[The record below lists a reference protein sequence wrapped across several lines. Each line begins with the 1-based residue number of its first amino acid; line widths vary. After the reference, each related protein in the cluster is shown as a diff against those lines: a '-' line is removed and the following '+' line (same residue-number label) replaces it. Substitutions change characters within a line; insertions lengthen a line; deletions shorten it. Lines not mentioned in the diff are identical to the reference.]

1 MLIARVDKIGLTYG
15 TQRIFDGLELT
26 LNDGEKIGLVG
37 PNGAGK
43 SSLLRILAGRETPTA
58 GTCTLRNGIR
68 VAYLPQEYAEQTTAP
83 AMDEVVGGRA
93 DLLAMEAELDA
104 VEATLADPA
113 CAADMDAMGHALERQ
128 AVILERYEEEGGP
141 RFRGDARD
149 LLIRLG
155 LPPESHGQSLA
166 LLSGGQRKM
175 VGLARCLIA
184 KPDILLLDEPDNHL
198 DLPGKAML
206 EEVIRSYSGT
216 LILISHDRY
225 LLDDT
230 VAQIAELD
238 AGRLTLYQGN
248 YSSYMTQRELA
259 MLKQQQDYT
268 AQQKEIKRLE
278 EAVARFTLWAN
289 MVLDE
294 RHKKQ
299 AMNKQRQIDRME
311 KVERPVLERR
321 KMGLRFQSGE
331 RGGQKVIEG
340 RHLSRLFGDE
350 IVLADLNFT
359 LWRGERVGVVGR
371 NGAGKSVL
379 VRMLL
384 GLDPPTEGE
393 VWIGPSIRLGH
404 YAQQHD
410 VLNPAETPIACIRA
424 VKPMT
429 EETAMGILG
438 RFLFNYRQGTE
449 PIAHL
454 SGGEKSRLQLARLM
468 IGGANCL
475 LLDEPTNH
483 LDIASTEVLE
493 EAINAFDGSVLTIS
507 HDRYFLDRICTR
519 IYEIADGDL
528 TEYAGG
534 YSDYVEEKERRA
546 APTPPAQRA
555 PASPAVRERGA
566 PKVKVQ
572 ARR

>member
-1 MLIARVDKIGLTYG
+1 MLIARLDGIGLYYG
-15 TQRIFDGLELT
+15 TQCVFEGLDLT

-37 PNGAGK
+37 PNGVGK
-43 SSLLRILAGRETPTA
+43 SSLLRILAGMEEPTA
-58 GTCTLRNGIR
+58 GVRTLRNGIT

-83 AMDEVVGGRA
+83 ALDEVIGGRA
-93 DLLAMEAELDA
+93 DLLALEAELDT

-113 CAADMDAMGHALERQ
+113 CAEHIERMGRALERQ
-128 AVILERYEEEGGP
+128 AEILEQYEESGGP
-141 RFRGDARD
+141 RFRNDARD

-155 LPPESHGQSLA
+155 LPPGSHAQSVA

-184 KPDILLLDEPDNHL
+184 RPDILLLDEPDNHL

-206 EEVIRSYSGT
+206 EEVIRSYGGT

-230 VAQIAELD
+230 VAQIAEMAD
-238 AGRLTLYQGN
+238 GRLTLYQGN
-248 YSSYMTQRELA
+248 YSSYLTQRELA
-259 MLKQQQDYT
+259 LLKQRQDYVS
-268 AQQKEIKRLE
+268 QQKEIKRLE

-299 AMNKQRQIDRME
+299 AMNKQRQIDRMD

-321 KMGLRFQSGE
+321 KMGLRFKSSE
-331 RGGQKVIEG
+331 RGGQKVIEA
-340 RHLSRLFGDE
+340 RHLSRAFDDT
-350 IVLADLNFT
+350 IVLMDINFT
-359 LWRGERVGVVGR
+359 LWRGERVGIVGR
-371 NGAGKSVL
+371 NGMGKSVL
-379 VRMLL
+379 VQLLL
-384 GLDPPTEGE
+384 GRDTPTEGA

-410 VLNPAETPIACIRA
+410 VLDANETPMQCIRT

-429 EETAMGILG
+429 AETAMGILG
-438 RFLFNYRQGTE
+438 RFLFTYRQASE
-449 PIAHL
+449 PIANL

-493 EAINAFDGSVLTIS
+493 DALNAFDGTLVTIS
-507 HDRYFLDRICTR
+507 HDRYFLDRTCNR
-519 IYEIADGDL
+519 IYEIEGGDL
-528 TEYAGG
+528 ERFAELLSRCETEGHEQ
-534 YSDYVEEKERRA
+534 SI
-546 APTPPAQRA
+546 Q
-555 PASPAVRERGA
+555 
-566 PKVKVQ
+566 
-572 ARR
+572 

>member
-1 MLIARVDKIGLTYG
+1 MLIARLDSIGLSYG
-15 TQRIFDGLELT
+15 TQRVFEGLDLT

-43 SSLLRILAGRETPTA
+43 SSLLRILAGVEEPTV
-58 GTCTLRNGIR
+58 GVRTLRNGIT

-83 AMDEVVGGRA
+83 ALDEVIGGRA
-93 DLLAMEAELDA
+93 DLLALEAELDT

-113 CAADMDAMGHALERQ
+113 CAEDIERMGRALERQ
-128 AVILERYEEEGGP
+128 AEILEQYEESGGP
-141 RFRGDARD
+141 RFRNDARD

-155 LPPESHGQSLA
+155 LPPESHAQSVA
-166 LLSGGQRKM
+166 RLSGGQRKM

-184 KPDILLLDEPDNHL
+184 RPDILLLDEPDNHL

-206 EEVIRSYSGT
+206 EEVIRAYGGT

-230 VAQIAELD
+230 VAQIAEMAD
-238 AGRLTLYQGN
+238 GRLTLYQGN
-248 YSSYMTQRELA
+248 YSSYLTQRELA
-259 MLKQQQDYT
+259 LLKQQQDYT
-268 AQQKEIKRLE
+268 SQQKEIKRLE

-299 AMNKQRQIDRME
+299 AMNKQRQIDRMD

-321 KMGLRFQSGE
+321 KMGLRFKSSE
-331 RGGQKVIEG
+331 RGGQKVIEA
-340 RHLSRLFGDE
+340 RHLARAFDDT
-350 IVLADLNFT
+350 IVLMDINFT
-359 LWRGERVGVVGR
+359 LWRGERVGIVGR
-371 NGAGKSVL
+371 NGMGKSVL
-379 VRMLL
+379 VQLLL
-384 GLDPPTEGE
+384 GRDTPTEGE

-410 VLNPAETPIACIRA
+410 VLDASETPMQCIRT

-429 EETAMGILG
+429 AETAMGILG
-438 RFLFNYRQGTE
+438 RFLFTYRQASE
-449 PIAHL
+449 PIANL

-493 EAINAFDGSVLTIS
+493 DALNAFDGTLVTIS
-507 HDRYFLDRICTR
+507 HDRYFLDRTCNR
-519 IYEIADGDL
+519 IYEIEGGDL

-534 YSDYVEEKERRA
+534 YSDYADEKARRF
-546 APTPPAQRA
+546 APPPSPPEPIKGRSGQKMKA
-555 PASPAVRERGA
+555 PA
-566 PKVKVQ
+566 
-572 ARR
+572 RR

>member
-1 MLIARVDKIGLTYG
+1 MLIARLDKIGLSFG
-15 TQRIFDGLELT
+15 TRCIFDGLDLT

-43 SSLLRILAGRETPTA
+43 STLLRIIAGVEQPTA
-58 GTCTLRNGIR
+58 GACVLRSGIR
-68 VAYLPQEYAEQTTAP
+68 VAYLPQEYADQTTGA
-83 AMDEVVGGRA
+83 ALDEVIGGRA
-93 DLLAMEAELDA
+93 DLLALETELDA
-104 VEATLADPA
+104 IEMALADPA
-113 CAADMDAMGHALERQ
+113 CASDMEVLGRTLERQ
-128 AVILERYEEEGGP
+128 AALLERYEEEGGP
-141 RFRGDARD
+141 RFRNDARD
-149 LLIRLG
+149 LLVRLG
-155 LPPESHGQSLA
+155 LPPALHAQSVA

-184 KPDILLLDEPDNHL
+184 RPDILLLDEPDNHL

-206 EEVIRSYSGT
+206 EEVIRGYRGT

-238 AGRLTLYQGN
+238 SGRLTLSQGN
-248 YSSYMTQRELA
+248 YSSYVTQRELA
-259 MLKQQQDYT
+259 LLKQRQDYV
-268 AQQKEIKRLE
+268 AQQTEIKRLE

-289 MVLDE
+289 LVLDE

-311 KVERPVLERR
+311 KIERPVLERR
-321 KMGLRFQSGE
+321 KIGLAFRSGE
-331 RGGQKVIEG
+331 RGGQKIIEA
-340 RHLSRLFGDE
+340 RHLSRMFGDA
-350 IVLADLNFT
+350 IVLADINFT
-359 LWRGERVGVVGR
+359 VWRGERVGVVGH

-379 VRMLL
+379 VGLLL
-384 GLDPPTEGE
+384 GRDRATEGE
-393 VWIGPSIRLGH
+393 VWIGPSIHLGH

-410 VLNPAETPIACIRA
+410 VLDAQETPMQCIRT

-438 RFLFNYRQGTE
+438 RFLFTYRQATE
-449 PIAHL
+449 PIANL

-493 EAINAFDGSVLTIS
+493 DALNAFDGTVLTIS
-507 HDRYFLDRICTR
+507 HDRYFLDRICNR
-519 IYEIADGDL
+519 IYEIADSDL
-528 TEYAGG
+528 TEYPGG
-534 YSDYVEEKERRA
+534 YSDYAEQKARKDSPPPPPDTERSS
-546 APTPPAQRA
+546 APTRGTKPGRPKAE
-555 PASPAVRERGA
+555 VRR
-566 PKVKVQ
+566 
-572 ARR
+572 

>member
-1 MLIARVDKIGLTYG
+1 MLIARLGNIGLYYG

-43 SSLLRILAGRETPTA
+43 SSLLKILAGVEPPTS
-58 GTCTLRNGIR
+58 GTCTLRNGIK

-83 AMDEVVGGRA
+83 AIDEVIGGRA
-93 DLLAMEAELDA
+93 DLLALETELDE
-104 VEATLADPA
+104 VETLLADPA
-113 CAADMDAMGHALERQ
+113 YAADMDAMGRALERQ
-128 AVILERYEEEGGP
+128 AAILEQYEESGGP

-155 LPPESHGQSLA
+155 LPVESHPLSVA

-206 EEVIRSYSGT
+206 EDVIRAYRGT

-259 MLKQQQDYT
+259 LLKQRQDYVS
-268 AQQKEIKRLE
+268 QQKEIKRLE
-278 EAVARFTLWAN
+278 EAIARFTLWAN

-311 KVERPVLERR
+311 KIERPVLERR

-331 RGGQKVIEG
+331 RGGQKVIEA
-340 RHLSRLFGDE
+340 RHLSKLFDDT
-350 IVLADLNFT
+350 ILLADLNFT

-379 VRMLL
+379 VQLLL
-384 GLDPPTEGE
+384 GLDTPTEGE
-393 VWIGPSIRLGH
+393 VWIGPSIRIGH

-410 VLNPAETPIACIRA
+410 VLDPHETPIQCIRT

-438 RFLFNYRQGTE
+438 RFLFTYRQATE
-449 PIAHL
+449 PIAVL

-493 EAINAFDGSVLTIS
+493 DALNAFDGTLLTIS
-507 HDRYFLDRICTR
+507 HDRYFLDRTCSR

-528 TEYAGG
+528 TEYPGG
-534 YSDYVEEKERRA
+534 YSDYADQKARHT
-546 APTPPAQRA
+546 TPIPD
-555 PASPAVRERGA
+555 PSPAVREKGA
-566 PKVKVQ
+566 QKTKTGT
-572 ARR
+572 RR

>member
-1 MLIARVDKIGLTYG
+1 MLIARLDGIGLTYG
-15 TQRIFDGLELT
+15 TQRIFNGLDLT

-43 SSLLRILAGRETPTA
+43 SSLLRILAGRETPTEGA
-58 GTCTLRNGIR
+58 CTLRNGIR

-83 AMDEVVGGRA
+83 AIDEVIGGRA
-93 DLLAMEAELDA
+93 DLLALEAELEQ
-104 VEATLADPA
+104 VETLLADPA
-113 CAADMDAMGHALERQ
+113 CAADMEQMGRALERQ
-128 AVILERYEEEGGP
+128 ATILERYEEEGGP
-141 RFRGDARD
+141 RFRNDARD

-155 LPPESHGQSLA
+155 LPPESHQQSVA

-184 KPDILLLDEPDNHL
+184 KPDVLLLDEPDNHL
-198 DLPGKAML
+198 DLPGKTML
-206 EEVIRSYSGT
+206 EGVIRSYGGT

-238 AGRLTLYQGN
+238 NGRLTLYQGN

-259 MLKQQQDYT
+259 LLKQKQDYT
-268 AQQKEIKRLE
+268 SQQKEIKRLE

-289 MVLDE
+289 LVLDE

-311 KVERPVLERR
+311 KIERPVLERR
-321 KMGLRFQSGE
+321 KMGLHFRSGE
-331 RGGQKVIEG
+331 RGGQKVIEA
-340 RHLSRLFGDE
+340 RHLSRSFGDE

-359 LWRGERVGVVGR
+359 VWRGERVGVVGR

-379 VRMLL
+379 VQMLL
-384 GLDPPTEGE
+384 GRDTPTEGE

-410 VLNPAETPIACIRA
+410 VLDPAEMPLDCIRV

-429 EETAMGILG
+429 AETAMGILG
-438 RFLFNYRQGTE
+438 RFLFTYRQATE
-449 PIAHL
+449 PIGNL

-468 IGGANCL
+468 TGGANCL

-493 EAINAFDGSVLTIS
+493 EALNAYDGTVLTIS
-507 HDRYFLDRICTR
+507 HDRYFLDRICSR

-528 TEYAGG
+528 TEYPGG
-534 YSDYVEEKERRA
+534 YSDYVEQKARKTES
-546 APTPPAQRA
+546 PSPPAPLPQGA
-555 PASPAVRERGA
+555 RGA
-566 PKVKVQ
+566 GGQK
-572 ARR
+572 ANMGSRR

>member
-1 MLIARVDKIGLTYG
+1 MLIARLDDVGLYYG
-15 TQRIFDGLELT
+15 TQRILDGLELT

-43 SSLLRILAGRETPTA
+43 STLLRILAGLEPPTA
-58 GTCTLRNGIR
+58 GTCILRNGIR

-83 AMDEVVGGRA
+83 AIDEVIGGRA
-93 DLLAMEAELDA
+93 DLLAMETELEA

-113 CAADMDAMGHALERQ
+113 CMADMDAMGRALERQ
-128 AVILERYEEEGGP
+128 AVILERYEESGGP
-141 RFRGDARD
+141 RFRNDARD

-155 LPPESHGQSLA
+155 LPPEAHGQSVA

-206 EEVIRSYSGT
+206 EAVIRSYGGT

-238 AGRLTLYQGN
+238 NGRLTLYQGN
-248 YSSYMTQRELA
+248 YSSYVAQREMAL
-259 MLKQQQDYT
+259 LKQQQDYV
-268 AQQKEIKRLE
+268 AQQKEIKHLE
-278 EAVARFTLWAN
+278 EAIARFTLWAN

-299 AMNKQRQIDRME
+299 AMNKQRQIDRMD

-321 KMGLRFQSGE
+321 KMGLHFRSGE
-331 RGGQKVIEG
+331 RGGQKIIEA
-340 RHLSRLFGDE
+340 RHLSRSFGDE

-359 LWRGERVGVVGR
+359 VWRGERVGVVGR

-379 VRMLL
+379 VQMLI
-384 GLDPPTEGE
+384 GQDTPTEGE

-410 VLNPAETPIACIRA
+410 VLNQEETPIQCIRA

-438 RFLFNYRQGTE
+438 RFLFNYRQAKE
-449 PIAHL
+449 PIAIL

-483 LDIASTEVLE
+483 LDIASTEVME
-493 EAINAFDGSVLTIS
+493 EALNAFDGTVLTIS

-528 TEYAGG
+528 TEYPGG
-534 YSDYVEEKERRA
+534 YSDYVEQKERKM
-546 APTPPAQRA
+546 APTPDP
-555 PASPAVRERGA
+555 SPAVRERGVQKG
-566 PKVKVQ
+566 KVP